1 MGKVDLVDQR
11 TAVYDLE
18 RKSSIPKSSI
28 PVLTTS
34 LSQYDV
40 PTSAYSPRFQN
51 HQFYLLSQSFPP
63 ENKTAL
69 EKKYWYQYELSNLPT
84 HHPEYHYDC
93 KRCAHSNK
101 EGFDRKTYIRCTDC
115 GVFQY
120 LVKERN
126 CFLKH
131 QL

>member
-40 PTSAYSPRFQN
+40 PT
-51 HQFYLLSQSFPP
+51 
-63 ENKTAL
+63 
-69 EKKYWYQYELSNLPT
+69 
-84 HHPEYHYDC
+84 
-93 KRCAHSNK
+93 
-101 EGFDRKTYIRCTDC
+101 
-115 GVFQY
+115 
-120 LVKERN
+120 
-126 CFLKH
+126 
-131 QL
+131 